1 VSSFG
6 KDLSTRVNGAPDRDR
21 RHGYLLHHGS
31 YYPQLTGSAGDLS
44 LKMFLTLAAGVA
56 LCVAYGFLKSDVV
69 IIIVNS
75 VNLALLMTML
85 CFKLRETVRRGEM
98 SVRGGGLWNPEG
110 HKLLVLGRKGNAVFD
125 SAADV
130 QTIVTRRTRRNRPA

>member
-56 LCVAYGFLKSDVV
+56 LCVAYGFLKSHVV

-85 CFKLRETVRRGEM
+85 CFKLRETVRRGENERAGR
-98 SVRGGGLWNPEG
+98 VCGTQRGINFLSGEE
-110 HKLLVLGRKGNAVFD
+110 R
-125 SAADV
+125 
-130 QTIVTRRTRRNRPA
+130 